1 MFSSSSVSLWTGF
14 CPGSTHQYSLA
25 ELSKGEGALYFVM
38 PKRKYVLQLYLVLF
52 PEAKQVAKYLLMGM
66 SMLMLPT
73 LPFGDP
79 SQ

>member
-38 PKRKYVLQLYLVLF
+38 PKGK
-52 PEAKQVAKYLLMGM
+52 EAKQVAKYLLMGM